1 MLPPLTIHP
10 LLLFRQRG
18 RSKQEEAAV
27 SQAGEMG
34 LILVVREQE
43 AQEAVPVWEQGQ
55 VQAHQ
60 EVEGRLGGRRRG
72 LGR

>member
-1 MLPPLTIHP
+1 M
-10 LLLFRQRG
+10 
-18 RSKQEEAAV
+18 